1 MKNLSVME
9 KLRFII
15 IIKNT
20 VNVAVY
26 IFRLNSIQFT
36 RILQGDTLSLPVT
49 LKLNPRVKGW
59 WLIIQTFLWLFCFI
73 SGLTNYCWMWVHSG
87 GEKWDTD
94 ADKSFQGH
102 RKVSLPASDKLW
114 TKHHALVINSPD
126 YNDKVLQSFDDRNTP
141 ELLLNCIVQNSN
153 ILPWHNKHWFSL
165 KCHNWQHSMMSILVR
180 LTTRGHPILSQ
191 ISSPLAQSA
200 SLVCHIELSR
210 PKHHRINRKHHSGGA
225 S

>member
-59 WLIIQTFLWLFCFI
+59 
-73 SGLTNYCWMWVHSG
+73 
-87 GEKWDTD
+87 
-94 ADKSFQGH
+94 
-102 RKVSLPASDKLW
+102 
-114 TKHHALVINSPD
+114 
-126 YNDKVLQSFDDRNTP
+126 
-141 ELLLNCIVQNSN
+141 
-153 ILPWHNKHWFSL
+153 
-165 KCHNWQHSMMSILVR
+165 
-180 LTTRGHPILSQ
+180 
-191 ISSPLAQSA
+191 
-200 SLVCHIELSR
+200 
-210 PKHHRINRKHHSGGA
+210 
-225 S
+225 